1 MCLWNTANGEKQD
14 PLGSVF
20 VQKSGH
26 VDDDVQI
33 SALHPSYEMAER
45 KSRYIGEVLDC
56 CRREDSSDFE
66 RSELNELVG
75 NLTCP
80 DACEG
85 KVWKSVRK
93 IVTDEKINPKILMDE
108 KSLKTWKE

>member
-1 MCLWNTANGEKQD
+1 MTMYKFLRCIHLTRWQNE
-14 PLGSVF
+14 
-20 VQKSGH
+20 
-26 VDDDVQI
+26 
-33 SALHPSYEMAER
+33 
-45 KSRYIGEVLDC
+45 KSRYVGEVLDC
-56 CRREDSSDFE
+56 FRREDSRDFG

-85 KVWKSVRK
+85 KVWKSVWK

-108 KSLKTWKE
+108 KSLKTRKE